1 MRLALEGDAN
11 DYVGKGMGGGEIVIR
26 PPKGSRFASH
36 QNVIMGNAVL
46 YGATGGVLFAAGRAG
61 ERFCVRNSGATAV
74 VEGTGDHACEYMT
87 GGVAVVLGETG
98 RNFGAGMT
106 NGVAFVYDPA
116 DRFERR
122 YNPELVTLDRTI
134 ELEDLQLLRRLISL
148 HREKTGSTRAREI
161 LANWAESLLWFWK
174 VRTRSQVSV
183 TPAGAIAVSSAEPAN
198 V

>member
-1 MRLALEGDAN
+1 
-11 DYVGKGMGGGEIVIR
+11 
-26 PPKGSRFASH
+26 
-36 QNVIMGNAVL
+36 
-46 YGATGGVLFAAGRAG
+46 
-61 ERFCVRNSGATAV
+61 
-74 VEGTGDHACEYMT
+74 MT

-134 ELEDLQLLRRLISL
+134 ELEDLQLLRQLISL

-161 LANWAESLLWFWK
+161 LAHWAESLLWFWK
-174 VRTRSQVSV
+174 VRPRSQVSV
-183 TPAGAIAVSSAEPAN
+183 TPASAIAVSSAEPAK